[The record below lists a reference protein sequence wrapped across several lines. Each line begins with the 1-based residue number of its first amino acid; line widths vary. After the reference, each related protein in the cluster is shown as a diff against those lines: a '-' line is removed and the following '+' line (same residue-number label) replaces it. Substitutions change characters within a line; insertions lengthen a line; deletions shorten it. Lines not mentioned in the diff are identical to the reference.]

1 MAEGE
6 DAKPA
11 QSEKHFEHVDVQGS
25 LVYDDAEHE
34 PELHIRTWIALA
46 AMCLF
51 NYVVVFALLSPPAV
65 VSTFISPRCNT
76 ELDRSRT
83 LEQAWAPRVFK
94 PGC

>member
-1 MAEGE
+1 MTSKAEHA
-6 DAKPA
+6 DAKPLD
-11 QSEKHFEHVDVQGS
+11 SVKHLEYADSIDGD

-65 VSTFISPRCNT
+65 VSALWNKHRF
-76 ELDRSRT
+76 DR
-83 LEQAWAPRVFK
+83 
-94 PGC
+94 G